1 MVVDRP
7 EGMKIVGESSPSQRL
22 TTLAQPTP
30 GLRLIMPNS
39 IPRQPLHEWREL
51 PSAWAL
57 LARSTAPP
65 PANGLTPSQYQPFT
79 GRAAPDAGFYL
90 FFFST
95 SLHAPTRAQAPFMA
109 EISCRFS
116 PAPGSI
122 YGVLIVLEAHLLR
135 RRFARSRPVYIS
147 TSVPDSR
154 VSR

>member
-90 FFFST
+90 FFFQKAST
-95 SLHAPTRAQAPFMA
+95 RPLGRKRRSWRK
-109 EISCRFS
+109 S
-116 PAPGSI
+116 PAGS
-122 YGVLIVLEAHLLR
+122 AQLL
-135 RRFARSRPVYIS
+135 AAL
-147 TSVPDSR
+147 TAC
-154 VSR
+154 